1 MSSRRRTSAS
11 SHNDARLRQSVT
23 STPSAP
29 RVGGVNIIFVE
40 PAFPANQRR
49 FVHALA
55 SVGAN
60 VYGIGESDEAHL
72 GDDLLGALRG
82 YYRVGSVTNVQQL
95 IDAVRFFQDKVWIDA
110 LEATVEAHTMPAAQ
124 AREATNIPGTSVRT
138 TRCKRQR

>member
-1 MSSRRRTSAS
+1 M
-11 SHNDARLRQSVT
+11 
-23 STPSAP
+23 
-29 RVGGVNIIFVE
+29 NIIFVE

-60 VYGIGESDEAHL
+60 VYGIGESDEAQL
-72 GDDLLGALRG
+72 GDDLHGALGG

-124 AREATNIPGTSVRT
+124 VARGDEHPRHERPDHLAVPRQAVDEGRAPRRRRAHGRVRCD
-138 TRCKRQR
+138 RLLG